1 MNFWLLLC
9 VRTSH
14 YFTTSAASLHPS
26 FLTFFL
32 ALFTPTFHPPTLL
45 WTRLFLPTSNF
56 FLTSCTCSTHETL
69 FPQSV
74 SCRSILPMDNDS
86 FNCSI
91 SISFQS
97 IYSCLTC
104 ISAFFFSPFSYFT
117 LIHTS
122 SHTITSLTITTLS
135 SFRFCPD
142 KFFLRSLSSSVSS

>member
-1 MNFWLLLC
+1 MGVGDSENTKCRSRQLEAPLMNFWLLLC

-45 WTRLFLPTSNF
+45 WTRLFLPTSSF
-56 FLTSCTCSTHETL
+56 PLTSCSTHETL

-104 ISAFFFSPFSYFT
+104 ISAFFSPPFLTLLLFT
-117 LIHTS
+117 HHLIH
-122 SHTITSLTITTLS
+122 L
-135 SFRFCPD
+135 PP
-142 KFFLRSLSSSVSS
+142 